1 MHYRN
6 PAAPMLTERLKARTW
21 FEFAEVDIKILKS
34 LWMKFEEMPPF
45 FFTKQIP
52 EEVVPRHMKDY
63 LQGTGREK
71 EVAERAG

>member
-1 MHYRN
+1 
-6 PAAPMLTERLKARTW
+6 MLTECLKAKTW
-21 FEFAEVDIKILKS
+21 FEFAEVDIKILKP

-52 EEVVPRHMKDY
+52 EQVVPQHMKDY

-71 EVAERAG
+71 EVAEKAG

>member
-1 MHYRN
+1 
-6 PAAPMLTERLKARTW
+6 MLTECLKAKTW
-21 FEFAEVDIKILKS
+21 FEFVEVDIKILKS

-52 EEVVPRHMKDY
+52 EEVVPQHMKDY

>member
-45 FFTKQIP
+45 FFTKQNP